1 MGSGVTPQK
10 LREAIAETM
19 ADCVKSY
26 DVADACV
33 ALGLAPAR
41 DESDDPFR
49 SKRVYV
55 RSRLIG
61 KPISELVDLA
71 HRVAAEYD
79 DKHLRPLL
87 DQLGAHGVQ
96 GELKN
101 LIFAAD
107 GPKPRIVLR
116 DAVNNVIEIVEHA
129 EHCLVYDRPLT
140 ERGLT
145 WRELVGWWADQR
157 PNAPEDERERAREL
171 YDRLV
176 RSLAN
181 DVEKKLFRTYCALY
195 AEPGGFDLPALVPQV
210 YLHYDPYTKRQLGN
224 RSGQLKRQRMDF
236 LMLLPQRSRV
246 VLEVDGQ
253 QHYATADGAADPV
266 RYAEM
271 AAEDRSLRLA
281 GYEVYRFGAHEL
293 TADRAVDGLRTFFR
307 ELLTAHHVLPA

>member
-33 ALGLAPAR
+33 AL
-41 DESDDPFR
+41 
-49 SKRVYV
+49 
-55 RSRLIG
+55 
-61 KPISELVDLA
+61 
-71 HRVAAEYD
+71 
-79 DKHLRPLL
+79 
-87 DQLGAHGVQ
+87 
-96 GELKN
+96 
-101 LIFAAD
+101 
-107 GPKPRIVLR
+107 
-116 DAVNNVIEIVEHA
+116 
-129 EHCLVYDRPLT
+129 
-140 ERGLT
+140 
-145 WRELVGWWADQR
+145 
-157 PNAPEDERERAREL
+157 
-171 YDRLV
+171 
-176 RSLAN
+176 
-181 DVEKKLFRTYCALY
+181 TYCALY
-195 AEPGGFDLPALVPQV
+195 AEPDGFDLPALVPQV
-210 YLHYDPYTKRQLGN
+210 YVHYDPYTKRQLGN

-236 LMLLPQRSRV
+236 LMLLSQRSRV

-253 QHYATADGAADPV
+253 QHCATADGAADPV

>member
-1 MGSGVTPQK
+1 MTPSPPGASCPASASSGSRFGSEHSATTS
-10 LREAIAETM
+10 L
-19 ADCVKSY
+19 S
-26 DVADACV
+26 
-33 ALGLAPAR
+33 
-41 DESDDPFR
+41 S
-49 SKRVYV
+49 RV
-55 RSRLIG
+55 
-61 KPISELVDLA
+61 LV
-71 HRVAAEYD
+71 
-79 DKHLRPLL
+79 LRPLL

-129 EHCLVYDRPLT
+129 QHCLIYDRPLA

-145 WRELVGWWADQR
+145 WRELVGWWSDQR
-157 PNAPEDERERAREL
+157 PDSLMDERERGREL
-171 YDRLV
+171 YDRLL

-224 RSGQLKRQRMDF
+224 QPGQLKRQRMDF
-236 LMLLPQRSRV
+236 LLLLPQRSRV
-246 VLEVDGQ
+246 VVEVDGR
-253 QHYATADGAADPV
+253 QHYAMPGGAADPA

-271 AAEDRSLRLA
+271 VAEDRSLRLA

-293 TADRAVDGLRTFFR
+293 TSADAVDGLRSFFR
-307 ELLTAHHVLPA
+307 ELLTAHRAWPA